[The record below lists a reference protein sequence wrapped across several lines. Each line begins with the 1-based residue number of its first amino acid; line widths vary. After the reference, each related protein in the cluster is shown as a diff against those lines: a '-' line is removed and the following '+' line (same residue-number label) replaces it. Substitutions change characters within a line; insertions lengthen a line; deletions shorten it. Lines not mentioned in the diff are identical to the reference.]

1 MKKID
6 LHIHT
11 KFSDGLLSSK
21 EILKLAQ
28 ERKLDVISITDH
40 DTLDGYKIASKIV
53 GDYNLQLIPGVE
65 ISSNYHGKEVHILAY
80 NFDPDNKKLL
90 ELLKYIQRGRF
101 LRAKKMVDKL
111 QEMGINID
119 LNEVRKLTGEKD
131 LIGRPHIARAMVKAG
146 YCVDK
151 QEAFNNFIND
161 NGPAYFAKPT
171 PSPKKI
177 IKTIKKAGGISVLA
191 HPYTLKSD
199 AIIYDLV
206 EMGLQGMEV
215 YYAKTDLDIIAHYE
229 RIACEYNLI
238 RTGGSD
244 FHGDEFDIE
253 IFGVFTA
260 PELVMEEIENR
271 MNCQIPA
278 YSN

>member
-21 EILKLAQ
+21 EILELAQ

-101 LRAKKMVDKL
+101 LRAKKMVWT
-111 QEMGINID
+111 N
-119 LNEVRKLTGEKD
+119 RKNLT
-131 LIGRPHIARAMVKAG
+131 
-146 YCVDK
+146 
-151 QEAFNNFIND
+151 
-161 NGPAYFAKPT
+161 
-171 PSPKKI
+171 
-177 IKTIKKAGGISVLA
+177 
-191 HPYTLKSD
+191 TL
-199 AIIYDLV
+199 
-206 EMGLQGMEV
+206 
-215 YYAKTDLDIIAHYE
+215 
-229 RIACEYNLI
+229 
-238 RTGGSD
+238 
-244 FHGDEFDIE
+244 
-253 IFGVFTA
+253 
-260 PELVMEEIENR
+260 
-271 MNCQIPA
+271 
-278 YSN
+278 